1 MTETS
6 AIADRAAMD
15 HAVPGPEMEPSA
27 AGPAAPMLDLR
38 EQLQRL
44 SDVKEPDEPGYQAP
58 QWKKNLDKIAS
69 YSSWAALLANLI
81 GAPLILMKLGDKTK
95 NFVEKTVNN
104 ILNLSFMFYGA
115 SGMAN
120 GREKKNAFMVLGFL
134 GEMIFPWFG
143 KLKYTYL
150 LRGLPTGLD
159 QLWVA
164 TDPRLNHKYK
174 DGLFPDFRT
183 GFKEVSKMLGT
194 LMKEFAKNPLGTMFT
209 KETQGHHAFLSSLG
223 SAVASV
229 GYILTGKEGIF
240 GPLRD
245 LSGPLFDWAMLASK
259 NSLQKISGGFFLL
272 ESVFDFVARFFDGKY
287 PRLACNMLSHAC
299 GRFALELY
307 KNSDSVATV
316 KV

>member
-1 MTETS
+1 MTETQ
-6 AIADRAAMD
+6 AIADRPAVDFAVRGQNIEPLSVSPALAM
-15 HAVPGPEMEPSA
+15 S
-27 AGPAAPMLDLR
+27 DLR
-38 EQLQRL
+38 NQIERL
-44 SDVKEPDEPGYQAP
+44 SDIKKTEPRVYQAP
-58 QWKKNLDKIAS
+58 EWKKNLDKAAS

-81 GAPLILMKLGDKTK
+81 GAPLMLMKFGDKTK
-95 NFVEKTVNN
+95 NFIEKTVNN

-120 GREKKNAFMVLGFL
+120 GREKKNIFMVLGFL

-150 LRGLPTGLD
+150 LRGLPTGMD

-164 TDPRLNHKYK
+164 TDPRLSHKFK
-174 DGLFPDFRT
+174 DGLFPDFKT

-194 LMKEFAKNPLGTMFT
+194 LMKEFLQNPFKTMFT
-209 KETQGHHAFLSSLG
+209 MDTKGHHAFLSSVG
-223 SAVASV
+223 SAIASI
-229 GYILTGKEGIF
+229 GYIITGKEGIF

-245 LSGPLFDWAMLASK
+245 FSGPLFDWAMLASK
-259 NSLQKISGGFFLL
+259 NSLQKVSGGFFML
-272 ESVFDFVARFFDGKY
+272 ESIFDFMARFFDGQY